1 MSRFSKKTMN
11 ILKQAGWYPNRRV
24 DITEV
29 INHATEQNIHIG
41 ENILS
46 FLHEF
51 FGLKFNYPD
60 GKFLFEFCGY
70 SSMSLIYI
78 NNMTG
83 ENSIEIGS
91 IPDLLLAIGESGK
104 MYAFGYFNGNQQ
116 HVFELSECYD
126 EGIEFVCKHGLNP
139 FPYLLKAT

>member
-41 ENILS
+41 ENIQS

-51 FGLKFNYPD
+51 FGLEFDYPD
-60 GKFLFEFCGY
+60 GRFLFEFGSY
-70 SSMSLIYI
+70 SSMNLIYI

-83 ENSIEIGS
+83 ESSIEIGS

-104 MYAFGYFNGNQQ
+104 MYGFGYFDGKT
-116 HVFELSECYD
+116 HVFELGEYYD
-126 EGIEFVCKHGLNP
+126 EGVEFVCKHGLNP
-139 FPYLLKAT
+139 FPYLSKAT